1 MQTPNF
7 AERLASNR
15 QDFINRA
22 DFITGS
28 SKDEP
33 KPLKE
38 ILATNK
44 ELMGEKARADV
55 EAEQQKKQDL
65 ERQRREFKT
74 LWDSTAEDR
83 RKQIERLD
91 AGREA
96 EVARITAPGFKS
108 KDSPLV
114 QQLKNNPEI
123 MARVRKGDL

>member
-15 QDFINRA
+15 QDYYDRT

-28 SKDEP
+28 SKVKP
-33 KPLKE
+33 KSLKE
-38 ILATNK
+38 INATSE
-44 ELMGEKARADV
+44 ELMAEKARADV
-55 EAEQQKKQDL
+55 EAEQQKIQDL

-83 RKQIERLD
+83 RKQMQRLD

-108 KDSPLV
+108 KDSKLV